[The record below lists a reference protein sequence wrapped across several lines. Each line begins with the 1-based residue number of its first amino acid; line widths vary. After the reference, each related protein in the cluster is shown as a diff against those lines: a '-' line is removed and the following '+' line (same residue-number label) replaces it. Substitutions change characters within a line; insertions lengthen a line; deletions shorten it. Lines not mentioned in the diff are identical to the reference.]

1 VQIGNNYPTAVNG
14 VVQDCLAVDLPSYS
28 RNLLGLDCNGD
39 LGLSGEL
46 VATSVTANNLTAAAG
61 TPLCTNGTDGIVD
74 TGCASGASTQVQHGN
89 QSITAVAAAC
99 TPGTPIVF
107 GTTFSAVPDIIMSTS
122 AVVGD
127 TAAPETG
134 TITTTG
140 FTPELCSIASNTAAT
155 VYWQAVN

>member
-1 VQIGNNYPTAVNG
+1 VG
-14 VVQDCLAVDLPSYS
+14 
-28 RNLLGLDCNGD
+28 
-39 LGLSGEL
+39 
-46 VATSVTANNLTAAAG
+46 NLTDTAL
-61 TPLCTNGTDGIVD
+61 TINSPVCTNGT
-74 TGCASGASTQVQHGN
+74 STLTACGGGFPAVQQLHGN

-107 GTTFSAVPDIIMSTS
+107 GHTFSAVPDIIMSTS

-140 FTPELCSIASNTAAT
+140 FTPELCSVASAATAT